1 MSWAKPGQSRGLLGA
16 LAQLQ
21 VLEAKAK
28 PSSHGFELNFDY
40 IFTY

>member
-1 MSWAKPGQSRGLLGA
+1 MGQAKLGQSCGMLRA
-16 LAQLQ
+16 LAQLR